1 MESKQIRISLISLLS
16 LIFFGY
22 SFLFFTFFFPLR
34 SYPWFITLKYLFCTI
49 VSLLGLIASIFV
61 FDNKKWALKMILGS
75 CLVFL
80 GFWLITDI
88 GQFIALESLLKS
100 PIARLS
106 IVLNERKV
114 IVYIFWLLLAWFLS
128 LPKIRD
134 EFK

>member
-1 MESKQIRISLISLLS
+1 
-16 LIFFGY
+16 
-22 SFLFFTFFFPLR
+22 
-34 SYPWFITLKYLFCTI
+34 
-49 VSLLGLIASIFV
+49 V